1 MSGILDGYRVLD
13 FGRFIAGPYCGALL
27 GDLGADVIRIERVDG
42 GEDRFLAPVDE
53 SGVGSA
59 YLQMNRNKRGMTL
72 NPTKP
77 EGRAIVEKLVATADV
92 VLANLPPPTRK
103 SWGLDYDNLK
113 RIKPDIVLTT
123 VSAYGIG
130 GPYQDKVG
138 FDGIGQAMSGNLHLT
153 GPADHPIKNWVPYV
167 DFGTASLTAFATVAA
182 LLHREKTGEGQE
194 VQGALLGTALTMN
207 NSTLIE
213 QALINV
219 NRIGSVNRAQTSG
232 PADVFQTKDGW
243 ILIQAI
249 GRPMFERIA
258 RMMGEEGW
266 LTDPRFETDLDRGNN
281 GEILS
286 ERVAAWC
293 AERTSQQ
300 AIAELE
306 EAKIPS
312 GEVYSPQR
320 ALDDPHIREVGFMQD
335 VDYPGLTKP
344 APVATTP
351 VRLTGTPGEIRHRA
365 PTLGEHTDAIM
376 AELGYGADEIAALKE
391 KRIV

>member
-1 MSGILDGYRVLD
+1 VSGILDGYRVLD

>member
-123 VSAYGIG
+123 VSAYGVG

-207 NSTLIE
+207 NSSLIE

-258 RMMGEEGW
+258 KMIGEEGW
-266 LTDPRFETDLDRGNN
+266 LSDPRFETDLDRGNN

-335 VDYPGLTKP
+335 VDYPGLAKP

-351 VRLTGTPGEIRHRA
+351 VRFTGTPGEIRHRA
-365 PTLGEHTDAIM
+365 PTLGEHTDTIM
-376 AELGYGADEIAALKE
+376 TELGYDADEIAALKE

>member
-1 MSGILDGYRVLD
+1 VSGILDGYRVLD

-123 VSAYGIG
+123 VSAYGVG

-207 NSTLIE
+207 NSSLIE

-258 RMMGEEGW
+258 KMIGEEGW
-266 LTDPRFETDLDRGNN
+266 LSDPRFETDLDRGNN

-335 VDYPGLTKP
+335 VDYPGLAKP

-351 VRLTGTPGEIRHRA
+351 VRFTGTPGEIRHRA
-365 PTLGEHTDAIM
+365 PTLGEHTDTIM
-376 AELGYGADEIAALKE
+376 TELGYDADEIAALKE

>member
-13 FGRFIAGPYCGALL
+13 FGRFIAGPFCGALL

-42 GEDRFLAPVDE
+42 GEDRFLAPVAE

-59 YLQMNRNKRGMTL
+59 YLQMNRNKRGLTL

-103 SWGLDYDNLK
+103 SWGLDYDSLK
-113 RIKPDIVLTT
+113 KIKPDIVLTT
-123 VSAYGIG
+123 VSAYGTG

-153 GPADHPIKNWVPYV
+153 GPADQPIKNWVPYV

-182 LLHREKTGEGQE
+182 LLHREKTGVGQE

-207 NSTLIE
+207 NSSLIE
-213 QALINV
+213 QALISP
-219 NRIGSVNRAQTSG
+219 NRVGSVNRAQTSG

-258 RMMGEEGW
+258 KMLGETDW
-266 LTDPRFETDLDRGNN
+266 LTDARFTTDLDRGNN

-293 AERTSQQ
+293 AERSSEQ

-312 GEVYSPQR
+312 GEVYTPQR

-335 VDYPGLTKP
+335 VDYPGLAKP

-351 VRLTGTPGEIRHRA
+351 VRFTATPGEIRRRA
-365 PTLGEHTDAIM
+365 PTLGEHTDDILG
-376 AELGYGADEIAALKE
+376 ELGYAADEIAALKE